1 MNISKNKKW
10 FFSLSILI
18 LTVGIVFMGMGGLK
32 PGIDFTGGSSLTIKL
47 PDYNSSENIRN
58 ALIGTEF
65 ESSIVQNFGD
75 STFFIRTFDI
85 NDQQKDTLINL
96 IDPLTATEDDIQI
109 LSFDLISP
117 LIAQET
123 VVNAFWAVFA
133 ATLGIFIYIWWAF
146 RNVPNPIRFSV
157 ASIIALLHDTLLVLG
172 VFAILGIFLDYE
184 INTMFIIAFLT
195 VLGYSV
201 NDSIVVLD
209 RLRSNIIE
217 YSGIRLS
224 DVVNLSISQTFG
236 RSLNTSITLLVT
248 LLAMYLFG
256 GETLKPFI
264 LVLIVG
270 LISGTYSSIAIATQ
284 ILVYWDERRKTAA

>member
-1 MNISKNKKW
+1 MNLSKYRLS
-10 FFSLSILI
+10 FFSVSSLIIIIGFIFIIL
-18 LTVGIVFMGMGGLK
+18 GGLK
-32 PGIDFTGGSSLTIKL
+32 PGIDFTGGATLTLKI
-47 PDYNSSENIRN
+47 PNVDSSSEVRN
-58 ALIGTEF
+58 SLASTQYNN
-65 ESSIVQNFGD
+65 SIIQNFGD
-75 STFFIRTFDI
+75 NTFFIRTVMIDD
-85 NDQQKDTLINL
+85 DQKKNILQNIDTITPDKDV
-96 IDPLTATEDDIQI
+96 EV

-117 LIAQET
+117 LIANET
-123 VVNAFWAVFA
+123 VVNANWAVFA
-133 ATLGIFIYIWWAF
+133 ATIGIFIYIWWAF
-146 RNVPNPIRFSV
+146 RNVPNPVRYSV
-157 ASIIALLHDTLLVLG
+157 AAIIALLHDTLIVVGIFALLG
-172 VFAILGIFLDYE
+172 FFLDYE

-209 RLRSNIIE
+209 RLRSNIID

-248 LLAMYLFG
+248 LIAMYLFG
-256 GETLKPFI
+256 GDTLKPFI

-284 ILVYWDERRKTAA
+284 ILVYWDESKKKTV

>member
-1 MNISKNKKW
+1 MNLSGNKIW
-10 FFSLSILI
+10 FFSFSSVIILI
-18 LTVGIVFMGMGGLK
+18 GMVFIFMGGLK

-47 PDYNSSENIRN
+47 SSYDSSENIRE
-58 ALIGTEF
+58 ALMGTEF
-65 ESSIVQNFGD
+65 ESSVVQNFGD

-85 NDQQKDTLINL
+85 NDQEKEKLVNILDSLTPEKDDL
-96 IDPLTATEDDIQI
+96 QI

-117 LIAQET
+117 LIARET

-133 ATLGIFIYIWWAF
+133 ATIGIFIYIWWAF

-157 ASIIALLHDTLLVLG
+157 ASIIALLHDTLVVLG
-172 VFAILGIFLDYE
+172 VFAILGISLDFE
-184 INTMFIIAFLT
+184 VNTMFIIAFLT

-209 RLRSNIIE
+209 RLRSNIID

-248 LLAMYLFG
+248 LIAMYLFG
-256 GETLKPFI
+256 GDTLKPFI

-284 ILVYWDERRKTAA
+284 ILVYWDERNKKSA

>member
-1 MNISKNKKW
+1 MNLSGNKIW
-10 FFSLSILI
+10 FFSFSSIIILI
-18 LTVGIVFMGMGGLK
+18 GIIFIFMGGLK
-32 PGIDFTGGSSLTIKL
+32 PGIDFTGGSSLNIKL
-47 PDYNSSENIRN
+47 SSYDSSENIRE
-58 ALIGTEF
+58 ALVGTEF

-85 NDQQKDTLINL
+85 NDQQKEKLLKILDS
-96 IDPLTATEDDIQI
+96 LTAEEDDVQV

-117 LIAQET
+117 LIARET

-133 ATLGIFIYIWWAF
+133 ATIGIFIYIWWAF

-157 ASIIALLHDTLLVLG
+157 ASIIALLHDTLVVLG
-172 VFAILGIFLDYE
+172 VFAILGITLDLE
-184 INTMFIIAFLT
+184 VNTMFIIAFLT

-209 RLRSNIIE
+209 RLRSNIID

-248 LLAMYLFG
+248 LIAMYLFG
-256 GETLKPFI
+256 GDTLKPFI

-284 ILVYWDERRKTAA
+284 ILVYWDERNKKSA

>member
-1 MNISKNKKW
+1 MNLSGNKIW
-10 FFSLSILI
+10 FFSFSSIIILI
-18 LTVGIVFMGMGGLK
+18 GIIFIFMGGLK

-47 PDYNSSENIRN
+47 SSYDSSENIRE
-58 ALIGTEF
+58 AFVGTEF

-85 NDQQKDTLINL
+85 NDQQKEKLLKILDS
-96 IDPLTATEDDIQI
+96 LTSEEDDVQV

-117 LIAQET
+117 LIARET

-133 ATLGIFIYIWWAF
+133 ATIGIFIYIWWAF

-157 ASIIALLHDTLLVLG
+157 ASIIALLHDTLVVLG
-172 VFAILGIFLDYE
+172 VFAILGITLDLE
-184 INTMFIIAFLT
+184 VNTMFIIAFLT

-209 RLRSNIIE
+209 RLRSNIID

-248 LLAMYLFG
+248 LIAMYLFG
-256 GETLKPFI
+256 GDTLKPFI

-284 ILVYWDERRKTAA
+284 ILVYWDERNKKSA

>member
-1 MNISKNKKW
+1 MNLSGNKIW
-10 FFSLSILI
+10 FFSFSSVIILI
-18 LTVGIVFMGMGGLK
+18 GMVFIFMGGLK

-47 PDYNSSENIRN
+47 SSYDSSENIRE
-58 ALIGTEF
+58 ALVGTEF
-65 ESSIVQNFGD
+65 ESSVVQNFGD

-85 NDQQKDTLINL
+85 NDQEKEKLVTILDSLTPEKDDL
-96 IDPLTATEDDIQI
+96 QI

-117 LIAQET
+117 LIARET

-133 ATLGIFIYIWWAF
+133 ATIGIFIYIWWAF

-157 ASIIALLHDTLLVLG
+157 ASIIALLHDTLIVLG
-172 VFAILGIFLDYE
+172 VFAILGVSLDFE
-184 INTMFIIAFLT
+184 VNTMFIIAFLT

-209 RLRSNIIE
+209 RLRSNIID

-248 LLAMYLFG
+248 LIAMYLFG
-256 GETLKPFI
+256 GDTLKPFI

-284 ILVYWDERRKTAA
+284 ILVHWDERKKKTV